1 MPAHAAGAGP
11 IGPVFAVHGIEVP
24 PPRSPRPFRC
34 SHADGSHTEIA
45 TERTAEGSPIATLRR
60 VDAGGDVVFSG
71 RRIDDD
77 GGPSRWPQIA
87 CREDGAVLAVWTLE
101 RGDREIFARAF
112 DADGLPSG
120 PKWSVAGPFADGEL
134 ETLRLVAADGTTGFV
149 VWELH
154 VDQPEHHYPAAEYWV
169 SPIDVARPSANPAT
183 FFGRESE
190 RTEGLGVTSVDADG
204 NLLVTW
210 VVGIWYVQPF
220 EIFGAVVDR
229 FGTRLGESFAVRQV
243 AKGEVTDHFTVASAA
258 GEFVAYW
265 RSRWHGGMVARRI
278 AVDTEAVPT
287 TTTTT
292 LPGPHVPIGFSQPA
306 TLAPMG
312 PRHDPLDDTRT
323 ALAAQGAARW
333 AVFSEGPTYARNDV
347 HAYTLAT
354 HGRSIAW
361 TQTGGR
367 TWGRLENLGY
377 ATGPAAFA
385 TTETGTTV
393 LCEFRY
399 HPETDGYETTMTRTA
414 GDGSEVSRAAV
425 DVGLSAGEDR
435 RVRDLAIATDRNGV
449 WLALVGIADWR
460 APDEAPSDED
470 RYLAVV
476 RSDNDGRD
484 WTFDATIDIGDS
496 RLRSGL
502 AIAADGAGTWL
513 AAWGDRD
520 LWVAVSR
527 DDGRSWTDPVRAVGD
542 VWSDNCAL
550 RGRKLALATD
560 THGAWR
566 IVFATRHLHADSTG
580 VDADVFSVHS
590 AAPGVA
596 WSGPFEVNRTAS
608 IDRADDRDV
617 ALASDG
623 AGSWLAAWV
632 THDPVGRGAGADG
645 DVVVSASAGASSLW
659 SAPELVDDASIG
671 DAAAAESPS
680 LAADGHGR
688 WGVAWGERDFT
699 DSAYLESADPGDVR
713 VLFATT
719 GRSCGDGRIDDD
731 EECDDGNATDGDGCD
746 LNCLATACGNGIVTN
761 GESCDD
767 GNGNPY
773 DGCTNAC
780 LPAVCGDGLPHAT
793 AEACDDGNDSPYD
806 RCLPSCMPP
815 LCGDGVVNG
824 YEECEDGNGDDT
836 DACTTSC
843 TFARCGDGLVHAGV
857 EECDRNRH
865 PDGRPCTRQCT
876 FARCGDGIVSSNEV
890 CDDGNDIDDDLC
902 TNDCGR
908 PVMDWDAT
916 EFERKELCGWVPT
929 CGDSIADGRILA
941 SDALHVLAA
950 SVGRS
955 VDACPTNA
963 CDTDANGTVAASD
976 ALAVLR
982 HAVGDPVRLE
992 CPNGIELVFSLLS
1005 PETLGGLQLEV
1016 DLPAP
1021 LQPTYSDH
1029 RAQSCRPL
1037 RDGVVVAAGLPT
1049 PETANYGAISLAGF
1063 TGPTELFACRFESPA
1078 PVNTCDLVVT
1088 LRDAST
1094 TQLSPPTQ
1102 PVRIAIH

>member
-1 MPAHAAGAGP
+1 MS
-11 IGPVFAVHGIEVP
+11 
-24 PPRSPRPFRC
+24 SPSTFR
-34 SHADGSHTEIA
+34 
-45 TERTAEGSPIATLRR
+45 
-60 VDAGGDVVFSG
+60 
-71 RRIDDD
+71 
-77 GGPSRWPQIA
+77 
-87 CREDGAVLAVWTLE
+87 
-101 RGDREIFARAF
+101 
-112 DADGLPSG
+112 
-120 PKWSVAGPFADGEL
+120 
-134 ETLRLVAADGTTGFV
+134 
-149 VWELH
+149 
-154 VDQPEHHYPAAEYWV
+154 
-169 SPIDVARPSANPAT
+169 
-183 FFGRESE
+183 GREAAPH
-190 RTEGLGVTSVDADG
+190 VPQWDV
-204 NLLVTW
+204 
-210 VVGIWYVQPF
+210 
-220 EIFGAVVDR
+220 GAVVGASPR
-229 FGTRLGESFAVRQV
+229 RSSSGSPQQQPSSPVAGYVSPLRRLASSSNASPVPVE
-243 AKGEVTDHFTVASAA
+243 ASAA
-258 GEFVAYW
+258 A
-265 RSRWHGGMVARRI
+265 
-278 AVDTEAVPT
+278 
-287 TTTTT
+287 
-292 LPGPHVPIGFSQPA
+292 
-306 TLAPMG
+306 
-312 PRHDPLDDTRT
+312 
-323 ALAAQGAARW
+323 
-333 AVFSEGPTYARNDV
+333 
-347 HAYTLAT
+347 
-354 HGRSIAW
+354 
-361 TQTGGR
+361 
-367 TWGRLENLGY
+367 
-377 ATGPAAFA
+377 
-385 TTETGTTV
+385 
-393 LCEFRY
+393 
-399 HPETDGYETTMTRTA
+399 
-414 GDGSEVSRAAV
+414 
-425 DVGLSAGEDR
+425 
-435 RVRDLAIATDRNGV
+435 
-449 WLALVGIADWR
+449 
-460 APDEAPSDED
+460 
-470 RYLAVV
+470 
-476 RSDNDGRD
+476 
-484 WTFDATIDIGDS
+484 
-496 RLRSGL
+496 
-502 AIAADGAGTWL
+502 
-513 AAWGDRD
+513 
-520 LWVAVSR
+520 
-527 DDGRSWTDPVRAVGD
+527 
-542 VWSDNCAL
+542 
-550 RGRKLALATD
+550 
-560 THGAWR
+560 
-566 IVFATRHLHADSTG
+566 
-580 VDADVFSVHS
+580 
-590 AAPGVA
+590 
-596 WSGPFEVNRTAS
+596 
-608 IDRADDRDV
+608 
-617 ALASDG
+617 
-623 AGSWLAAWV
+623 
-632 THDPVGRGAGADG
+632 
-645 DVVVSASAGASSLW
+645 
-659 SAPELVDDASIG
+659 
-671 DAAAAESPS
+671 SPS

-773 DGCTNAC
+773 DGCTTAC